1 MSFNNT
7 WHHHDI
13 HKSILT
19 ATEIPEDE
27 GDSGSIE
34 CQGIWNSLHIMM
46 RRMEHKSLHTVC
58 LMYNNYCY
66 AGGSLTPDINKIVEE
81 IIGGRKQHEELIEG
95 LEEPPQ
101 REGG

>member
-7 WHHHDI
+7 WHHHDL

-19 ATEIPEDE
+19 TEMPEDE

-66 AGGSLTPDINKIVEE
+66 TGGSLIPGINEIVEE
-81 IIGGRKQHEELIEG
+81 IIGGRNQHEEFRRATTKG
-95 LEEPPQ
+95 WVD
-101 REGG
+101 